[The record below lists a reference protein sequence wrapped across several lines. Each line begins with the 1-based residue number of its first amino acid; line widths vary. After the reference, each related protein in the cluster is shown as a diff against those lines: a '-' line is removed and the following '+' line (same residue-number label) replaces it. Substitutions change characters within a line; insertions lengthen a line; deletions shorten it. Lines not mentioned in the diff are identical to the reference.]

1 MFFETIF
8 REALR
13 ALLRNRVRSALTM
26 LGIIVGVGSFI
37 FVVGVGRAG
46 SKRVEEQLQGV
57 GDNLIWVEAGSRARN
72 GVRIGTRGTKSLTLG
87 DTRAIMEQVPGL
99 KSASPNVDGHLQVIY
114 GSTNWGTQYR
124 GVSPDFFD
132 IRKWNLA
139 IGAFFIDDDVEHAS
153 TVCVLGASLASNLFG
168 RENPVGETIRI
179 QGIPFKVLGVL
190 APKGFSASGNDQ
202 DDFVVMPATT
212 AQKRITGYDWLDDIF
227 FSADRRDDIPEVTK
241 RILALLRERHHLR
254 AGEDD
259 DFNIRTPEELI
270 RAQLAAADGFTLL
283 LGSAAS
289 LSLLVGGI
297 GIMNIMMVSV
307 MERTREIGIRKA
319 VGASE
324 GNIQMQFLSEAIVM
338 SVIGGLLGVIAGIAG
353 SYLLK
358 NTLHWEMQLSINIM
372 IIAALFSAGVGIFFG
387 YYPARKASQRDP
399 VEGLRF
405 E

>member
-1 MFFETIF
+1 MFFDTIF
-8 REALR
+8 QEALR

-37 FVVGVGRAG
+37 CVVGVGRAG
-46 SKRVEEQLQGV
+46 SKRVEEQLQSV

-72 GVRIGTRGTKSLTLG
+72 GVRIGTRGIKSLTHG

-99 KSASPNVDGHLQVIY
+99 KNASPNVDGHLQVIY
-114 GSTNWGTQYR
+114 GNANWGTQYR

-139 IGAFFIDDDVEHAS
+139 TGAFFIEDDVEHAS
-153 TVCVLGASLASNLFG
+153 TVCVLGASVASNLFG
-168 RENPVGETIRI
+168 EENPIGETIRV

-190 APKGFSASGNDQ
+190 APKGFSASGYDQ
-202 DDFVVMPATT
+202 DDFVVMPFTT

-227 FSADRRDDIPEVTK
+227 FSAGRREDIPEVTK
-241 RILALLRERHHLR
+241 RIIALLRERHHLR
-254 AGEDD
+254 GGEDD

-270 RAQLAAADGFTLL
+270 RAQLAAADVFTLL

-307 MERTREIGIRKA
+307 TERTREIGIRKA

-338 SVIGGLLGVIAGIAG
+338 SLLGGLLGVIAGIAG

-387 YYPARKASQRDP
+387 YYPARKASQLDP

>member
-1 MFFETIF
+1 MFFDTIF

-37 FVVGVGRAG
+37 CVVGVGRAG
-46 SKRVEEQLQGV
+46 SKRVEDQLQNV
-57 GDNLIWVEAGSRARN
+57 GDNLIWVEAGSRARS
-72 GVRIGTRGTKSLTLG
+72 GVRIGTRGIKSLTHG
-87 DTRAIMEQVPGL
+87 DLRAVMEQVQGL
-99 KSASPNVDGHLQVIY
+99 KRATANADGHLQVIY
-114 GSTNWGTQYR
+114 GNMNWGTQYR
-124 GVSPDFFD
+124 GVSPDYFE
-132 IRKWNLA
+132 IRQWNLA
-139 IGAFFIDDDVEHAS
+139 AGAFFIDDDVEHAT
-153 TVCVLGASLASNLFG
+153 TVCVLGATVAANLFG
-168 RENPVGETIRI
+168 NANPIGETIRV

-190 APKGFSASGNDQ
+190 QGKGFSASGFDQ
-202 DDFVVMPATT
+202 DDFVVMPITT

-227 FSADRRDDIPEVTK
+227 FSANRREEIPEVSK
-241 RILALLRERHHLR
+241 RIIALLRERHHLH

-270 RAQLAAADGFTLL
+270 RAQLAAADVFTLL

-307 MERTREIGIRKA
+307 TERTREIGIRKA

-324 GNIQMQFLSEAIVM
+324 GNIQLQFLSEAIVM
-338 SVIGGLLGVIAGIAG
+338 SLIGGLLGVAAGIAG
-353 SYLLK
+353 SFLLR
-358 NTLHWEMQLSINIM
+358 NTLHWEMQLSTNIM
-372 IIAALFSAGVGIFFG
+372 MIAALFSAGVGIFFG
-387 YYPARKASQRDP
+387 YYPARKASLLDP

>member
-1 MFFETIF
+1 MFFDTIL

-37 FVVGVGRAG
+37 CVVGVGRAG
-46 SKRVEEQLQGV
+46 SKRVEDQLQSV

-72 GVRIGTRGTKSLTLG
+72 GVRIGTRGTKSLTHG
-87 DTRAIMEQVPGL
+87 DAGAVMEQVPGL
-99 KSASPNVDGHLQVIY
+99 KKASPNVDGHLQVIY
-114 GSTNWGTQYR
+114 GNANWGTQYR
-124 GVSPDFFD
+124 GVSPDYFD
-132 IRKWNLA
+132 IRKWSLA
-139 IGAFFIDDDVEHAS
+139 TGAFFIEDDVEHAS
-153 TVCVLGASLASNLFG
+153 TVCVLGASVASILFG
-168 RENPVGETIRI
+168 EENPVGETIRI

-190 APKGFSASGNDQ
+190 EPKGFSASGYDQ
-202 DDFVVMPATT
+202 DDFVVMPVTT

-227 FSADRRDDIPEVTK
+227 FSANQREEIPETTK
-241 RILALLRERHHLR
+241 RIIALLRERHRLR
-254 AGEDD
+254 PSEND

-270 RAQLAAADGFTLL
+270 RAQLAAADVFTLL

-307 MERTREIGIRKA
+307 TERTREIGIRKA

-324 GNIQMQFLSEAIVM
+324 ENIQMQFLSEAIVM
-338 SVIGGLLGVIAGIAG
+338 SLIGGLLGVIAGIAG
-353 SYLLK
+353 SYVLK
-358 NTLHWEMQLSINIM
+358 NALHWEMQLSSNIM
-372 IIAALFSAGVGIFFG
+372 MLAALFSAGVGIFFG
-387 YYPARKASQRDP
+387 YYPARKASRLDP

>member
-1 MFFETIF
+1 MFFDTIF
-8 REALR
+8 QEALR

-37 FVVGVGRAG
+37 CVVGVGRAG
-46 SKRVEEQLQGV
+46 SKRVEEQLQSV

-72 GVRIGTRGTKSLTLG
+72 GVRIGTRGIKSLTHG

-99 KSASPNVDGHLQVIY
+99 RNASPNVDGHLQVIY
-114 GSTNWGTQYR
+114 GNANWGTQYR
-124 GVSPDFFD
+124 GVSPDYFD

-139 IGAFFIDDDVEHAS
+139 TGAFFIEDDVEHAS
-153 TVCVLGASLASNLFG
+153 TVCVLGASVASTLFG
-168 RENPVGETIRI
+168 EENPIGQTIRV

-190 APKGFSASGNDQ
+190 APKGFSASGYDQ
-202 DDFVVMPATT
+202 DDFVVMPFTT

-227 FSADRRDDIPEVTK
+227 FSAGRREDIPEVTK
-241 RILALLRERHHLR
+241 RIIALLRERHHLR
-254 AGEDD
+254 GGEDD

-270 RAQLAAADGFTLL
+270 RAQLAAADVFTLL

-307 MERTREIGIRKA
+307 TERTREIGIRKA

-324 GNIQMQFLSEAIVM
+324 VNIQMQFLSEAIVM
-338 SVIGGLLGVIAGIAG
+338 SLLGGLLGVIAGIAG

-387 YYPARKASQRDP
+387 YYPARKASQLDP